1 MRDVKGDEVCM
12 DGTITKAKA
21 AAVINS
27 LKGGV
32 VPRVGLE
39 HITVGRRS
47 EIQALLQDVSII
59 ENAGATVR
67 FIEGQYGSG
76 KTFLMHALR
85 NHVMEKNFVVTDV
98 DLSVDRRFVGNRGQG
113 LATYRE
119 LIRNMAVQA
128 RPENGALNLILEK
141 WIGNIEN
148 QIIQTEGL
156 IPGQEI
162 FDFTVS
168 KKIYE
173 ITSSMEE
180 RINGFDFGKV
190 IAAYYK
196 GHRTG
201 DLQLQKNA
209 VRWLC
214 GEYRT
219 KTEAREDLGVNLIVT
234 DENWYDFMKLFA
246 DFVVKAGY
254 AGLYIC
260 IDEMASI
267 YEIPSKVGRDF
278 NYNKILAIYN
288 DMLQGKAKNMGIIMS
303 ITKEALEDPIK
314 GIYSFEPLRSRLQD
328 NRETKKGVIPLKDM
342 AAPIIRLSPLDPGE
356 MYVLLEKLTKL
367 HEIVYEYEARLD
379 HDDYIYFLKSEYAKK
394 EKVADITTR
403 EMIRSYITLLNLAQ
417 QYYNKPKG
425 EIMSASS

>member
-1 MRDVKGDEVCM
+1 MENG
-12 DGTITKAKA
+12 ISKA
-21 AAVINS
+21 AAAAVLNS

-39 HITVGRRS
+39 YITVGRRT

-59 ENAGATVR
+59 ENGGAAIR

-76 KTFLMHALR
+76 KTFLLHALR

-98 DLSVDRRFVGNRGQG
+98 ELSVDRRFVGNRGQG

-119 LIRNMAVQA
+119 LIRNMAVSV
-128 RPENGALNLILEK
+128 RPDNGALSLILDR

-148 QIIQTEGL
+148 QVVQQEG
-156 IPGQEI
+156 ITPGQEI
-162 FDFTVS
+162 FDLTVS

-201 DLQLQKNA
+201 DSQLQKNA
-209 VRWLC
+209 LRWLC

-219 KTEAREDLGVNLIVT
+219 KTEAKNDLGVGLIAT

-278 NYNKILAIYN
+278 NYNKILSIYN

-303 ITKEALEDPIK
+303 ITKEALEDPAK
-314 GIYSFEPLRSRLQD
+314 GIYSFGPLRSRLKD
-328 NRETKKGVIPLKDM
+328 DREEQKGIVMLRDM
-342 AAPIIRLSPLDPGE
+342 AAPIIKLSPLNPGE
-356 MYVLLEKLTKL
+356 MYVLLEKLTQI
-367 HEIVYEYEARLD
+367 HEIVYDYQARLD
-379 HDDYIYFLKSEYAKK
+379 HDDYIYFLKTQYAKK
-394 EKVADITTR
+394 QKAADITAR
-403 EMIRSYITLLNLAQ
+403 DMIRNYITLLNLAQ
-417 QYYNKPKG
+417 QYYNKQRYHYCLLH
-425 EIMSASS
+425 

>member
-1 MRDVKGDEVCM
+1 MENG
-12 DGTITKAKA
+12 ISKAVA
-21 AAVINS
+21 AAVLNS

-39 HITVGRRS
+39 YITVGRRS

-59 ENAGATVR
+59 ENGGAAIR
-67 FIEGQYGSG
+67 FIEGRYGSG
-76 KTFLMHALR
+76 KTFLLHALR

-98 DLSVDRRFVGNRGQG
+98 ELSVDRRFVGNRGQG

-119 LIRNMAVQA
+119 LIRNMLVSA
-128 RPENGALNLILEK
+128 RPDNGALSLILDK

-148 QIIQTEGL
+148 QVVQSEGFT
-156 IPGQEI
+156 PGQEV
-162 FDFTVS
+162 FDLAVS

-190 IAAYYK
+190 LAAYYK

-201 DLQLQKNA
+201 DSELQKKA
-209 VRWLC
+209 FRWLC

-219 KTEAREDLGVNLIVT
+219 KTEAKNDLGVNLIVT

-260 IDEMASI
+260 IDEMATI
-267 YEIPSKVGRDF
+267 YEIPSKVGREY
-278 NYNKILAIYN
+278 NYSKILTIYN
-288 DMLQGKAKNMGIIMS
+288 DILQGKARNMGVIMS
-303 ITKEALEDPIK
+303 ITKEALEDSIR
-314 GIYSFEPLRSRLQD
+314 GIYSFEPLKSRLREDIGQQD
-328 NRETKKGVIPLKDM
+328 GVVPLRDM
-342 AAPIIRLSPLDPGE
+342 AAPIIRLTPLNPGE
-356 MYVLLEKLTKL
+356 MYVLIEKLTKL
-367 HEIVYEYEARLD
+367 HEVVYDYEARLE
-379 HDDYIYFLKSEYAKK
+379 HDDYIYFLKTQYAKK
-394 EKVADITTR
+394 QRVDDITAR
-403 EMIRSYITLLNLAQ
+403 EMIRNYITLLNLTQ
-417 QYYNKPKG
+417 QHQNKSKE
-425 EIMSASS
+425 EIVAAIS